1 MIVCFRDEFTSEEY
15 VIADVKKIIE
25 TNSGFKVYV
34 KARDGRLDW
43 NTYNFSS
50 VVWVRLEE

>member
-1 MIVCFRDEFTSEEY
+1 MTVCFRDEITSEEF

-43 NTYNFSS
+43 TTYNFSS
-50 VVWVRLEE
+50 IVYVRSEE